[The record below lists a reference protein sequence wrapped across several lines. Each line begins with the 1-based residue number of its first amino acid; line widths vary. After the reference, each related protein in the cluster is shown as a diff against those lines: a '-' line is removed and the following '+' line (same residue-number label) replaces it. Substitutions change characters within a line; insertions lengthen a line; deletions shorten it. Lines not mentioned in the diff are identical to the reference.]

1 MEKLKL
7 NLENCYGIKKLEKEF
22 DFSSIATYAIYAPN
36 SSMKTSLAK
45 TFEDLSLAR
54 PSKDLIFPERTTI
67 RDIIKDGAGQID
79 KEEVFV
85 IESYKEDF
93 SSDKIS
99 TLLINKDLKSKYD
112 GIHVGINEEKEKLL
126 KELEVLSGLKSGEV
140 EREISQ
146 TFTDDDNSLFI
157 SLERIEKDITD
168 SSEPVFSDILYKE
181 VFNEKV
187 SGFLE
192 TEDFKEKIADYIKKY
207 NELISASKYFRKG
220 VFNHNNA
227 STVAKNLMD
236 NGFFEAEHFVS
247 LSSKGEAPKEIRT
260 KKDLEQVIEEEKKAI
275 LSNPDLIKA
284 FEYIDKALKK
294 TADLRKFRDYLSKN
308 EKIIVELENPKI
320 LRQKLWTSYLKIEKE
335 QYKNLLEQYQSS
347 KEELNKIIE
356 KAKAERTSWENVID
370 IFSERFSVPFTL
382 VIKNQDDVILKR
394 EIPSIG
400 FVFNDSG
407 DKTPVEKTNLFQ
419 VLSSGERRAL
429 YILNIIFEVEA
440 RKRASQETLFIVDDI
455 ADSFDYKNKYA
466 IIEYLKEISEEE
478 GFYQIILTHNFDFF
492 RTIERRFTIPHDHC
506 LMVEK
511 TEEEIVLTDSII
523 LKPFEDWMKHLDVDK
538 KLVAAIP
545 FVRNLIEYTKGS
557 SDPDYLKLTSL
568 LHIKT
573 DSDSILK
580 SELEAI
586 YKNMFPTLSNV
597 NLADPNKKVIEL
609 IFELAD
615 ECLNATEGINFEN
628 KIILAVAIRLQAEK
642 FMISKLT
649 NKTEPSYNQ
658 TRVFS
663 DRFKDEFGTSEGEKI
678 KLFEQVNLM
687 TPENIHLNSFM
698 YEPILDMSDEHLK
711 KLYNK
716 VKDLK

>member
-36 SSMKTSLAK
+36 GSMKTSLAK

-54 PSKDLIFPERTTI
+54 PSKDLIFPERITI
-67 RDIIKDGAGQID
+67 RDIIKDGADQID

-85 IESYKEDF
+85 IKSYKENF

-126 KELEVLSGLKSGEV
+126 KELEVLSELKSGEV

-146 TFTDDDNSLFI
+146 TFTDDNDSFFI
-157 SLERIEKDITD
+157 SLERIEKDIID
-168 SSEPVFSDILYKE
+168 SSEPGFSDILYKE

-284 FEYIDKALKK
+284 FEYIDKALDKN
-294 TADLRKFRDYLSKN
+294 ADLRKFRDYLSKN
-308 EKIIVELENPKI
+308 EKIIVELENPNI
-320 LRQKLWTSYLKIEKE
+320 LRQKLWTSYLKIQKE

-356 KAKAERTSWENVID
+356 KAKTERTNWGNVID
-370 IFSERFSVPFTL
+370 IFNERFSVPFTL
-382 VIKNQDDVILKR
+382 VIENQDDVILKR

-407 DKTPVEKTNLFQ
+407 DKTPVEKTNLLE

-440 RKRASQETLFIVDDI
+440 RKMASQETLFIVDDI

-466 IIEYLKEISEEE
+466 IIEYLKDISEEE
-478 GFYQIILTHNFDFF
+478 EFYQIILTHNFDFF
-492 RTIERRFTIPHDHC
+492 RTIERRFIGHDHC

-511 TEEEIVLTDSII
+511 TKEEVILIDSVV
-523 LKPFEDWMKHLDVDK
+523 LKPFENWMEHLDEDK
-538 KLVAAIP
+538 KLIAAIP
-545 FVRNLIEYTKGS
+545 FVRNLIEYTKS
-557 SDPDYLKLTSL
+557 SKADYLKLTSL

-586 YKNMFPTLSNV
+586 YKNMFPILSNV

-649 NKTEPSYNQ
+649 NKDEPDHNQ
-658 TRVFS
+658 TREYS
-663 DRFKDEFGTSEGEKI
+663 DRFRDEFGTSEGEKI
-678 KLFEQVNLM
+678 KLLEQVNLM

-711 KLYNK
+711 KLYDK